1 MKRFGF
7 GAMRLPMLD
16 GEVDKAQ
23 FCAMI
28 DEFIAAGFTYFDTAH
43 GYLDGK
49 SELAIRDC
57 LCARYP
63 RESFQLADKLSA
75 GFFKTREEVLPF
87 FEEQLRCTG
96 AGYFDYYLI
105 HAMSAERY
113 DFYCEVGAFDIIP
126 QLKREGRVR
135 HFGMS
140 FHDKAEV
147 LDRILTEHP
156 ELEFV
161 QLQFNY
167 LDYEDPVVESRK
179 CYEVCVKH
187 GKKVSVM
194 EPVKGGALAELP
206 ADAGAILDALGG
218 GSHASYALRFAESF
232 DNVFMVLSG
241 MSTLE
246 QMRDNLATMSDFRP
260 LDGAEL
266 AAVHKVTATL
276 RGKGAIPCTA
286 CRYCTS
292 GCPAGIDIPSCFSC
306 FNSKRMFG
314 RPQSSERYAE
324 LTKNGS
330 GPNDCIGCGQCEEAC
345 PQHLKVREL
354 LREVAAEFGEG

>member
-1 MKRFGF
+1 M
-7 GAMRLPMLD
+7 
-16 GEVDKAQ
+16 
-23 FCAMI
+23 
-28 DEFIAAGFTYFDTAH
+28 
-43 GYLDGK
+43 
-49 SELAIRDC
+49 
-57 LCARYP
+57 
-63 RESFQLADKLSA
+63 
-75 GFFKTREEVLPF
+75 
-87 FEEQLRCTG
+87 
-96 AGYFDYYLI
+96 
-105 HAMSAERY
+105 
-113 DFYCEVGAFDIIP
+113 
-126 QLKREGRVR
+126 R

-260 LDGAEL
+260 LDDAEL
-266 AAVHKVTATL
+266 AAVHKVAATL

>member
-1 MKRFGF
+1 M
-7 GAMRLPMLD
+7 
-16 GEVDKAQ
+16 
-23 FCAMI
+23 
-28 DEFIAAGFTYFDTAH
+28 
-43 GYLDGK
+43 
-49 SELAIRDC
+49 
-57 LCARYP
+57 
-63 RESFQLADKLSA
+63 
-75 GFFKTREEVLPF
+75 
-87 FEEQLRCTG
+87 
-96 AGYFDYYLI
+96 
-105 HAMSAERY
+105 
-113 DFYCEVGAFDIIP
+113 
-126 QLKREGRVR
+126 R

-266 AAVHKVTATL
+266 AAVHKVAATL
-276 RGKGAIPCTA
+276 RARGRSPAPPAATA
-286 CRYCTS
+286 PRAAPRASTS
-292 GCPAGIDIPSCFSC
+292 PATSPASTPS
-306 FNSKRMFG
+306 
-314 RPQSSERYAE
+314 
-324 LTKNGS
+324 
-330 GPNDCIGCGQCEEAC
+330 AC
-345 PQHLKVREL
+345 S
-354 LREVAAEFGEG
+354 AARKALSATPS